1 MDVVMTVDEVEVE
14 KQRQA
19 LDCYVTYRET
29 IEAHQDGSRG
39 QTKYLAGGGV

>member
-1 MDVVMTVDEVEVE
+1 MMTVDAVDVE

-29 IEAHQDGSRG
+29 IEAHQDGTGPHACRHVI
-39 QTKYLAGGGV
+39 T